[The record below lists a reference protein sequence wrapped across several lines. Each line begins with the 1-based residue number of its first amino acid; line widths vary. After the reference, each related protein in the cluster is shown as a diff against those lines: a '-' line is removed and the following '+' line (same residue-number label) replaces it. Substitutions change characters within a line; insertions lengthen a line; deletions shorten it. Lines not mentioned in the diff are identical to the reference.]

1 MRILTIIPAR
11 AGSKGLSGK
20 NIRQLAGKPLI
31 TWTLE
36 ATRAAG
42 LNPDDVIVS
51 TDSEQIAEV
60 VREAGGNCPFLRPAE
75 LATDDASSLVVMQHA
90 LAFAESYSAQY
101 DWLLL
106 LQPTSPLRTGDDIK
120 HVIQI
125 AQSNHLA
132 DSVISVSEEP
142 SYHPH
147 FAKYIDP
154 SGSLK
159 PFGAASLESTRR
171 QDCHPSVVFNNG
183 AIYLTRRDILQKNMI
198 LGNHSIAYIM
208 PKERSIDID
217 DEFDFVVAQA
227 MIERREYKA

>member
-36 ATRAAG
+36 VTRTAG

-60 VREAGGNCPFLRPAE
+60 VRAAGGNCPFLRPAE
-75 LATDDASSLVVMQHA
+75 FSTDEASSLVVMQHA
-90 LAFAESYSAQY
+90 LAFAEKSSGQY

-120 HVIQI
+120 RVIHI
-125 AQSNHLA
+125 AQSNQLA
-132 DSVISVSEEP
+132 DSIISVSEEP
-142 SYHPH
+142 SFHPR
-147 FAKYIDP
+147 FAKYIDH
-154 SGSLK
+154 SGCLK
-159 PFGAASLESTRR
+159 TFDGVSLESVRR
-171 QDCHPSVVFNNG
+171 QDCQPPAVFNNG
-183 AIYLTRRDILQKNMI
+183 AIYLTRRDILQKGMI
-198 LGNHSIAYIM
+198 LGDYSIAYIM

-227 MIERREYKA
+227 LLERQEYTA

>member
-36 ATRAAG
+36 AARAAG

-60 VREAGGNCPFLRPAE
+60 VRAAGGNCPFLRPAE
-75 LATDDASSLVVMQHA
+75 FATDDASSLVVIQHA
-90 LAFAESYSAQY
+90 LAFAERFSGKY

-106 LQPTSPLRTGDDIK
+106 LQPTSPLRNGDDIRRAI
-120 HVIQI
+120 HI

-132 DSVISVSEEP
+132 DSVVSVSEEP
-142 SYHPH
+142 RYHPH
-147 FAKYIDP
+147 FAKYIDS
-154 SGSLK
+154 SGSLR
-159 PFGAASLESTRR
+159 PFVAASLEAVRR
-171 QDCHPSVVFNNG
+171 QDCQPPAVFNNG
-183 AIYLTRRDILQKNMI
+183 AIYLTRRNILQRNMI
-198 LGNHSIAYIM
+198 LGDCSIAYIM

-217 DEFDFVVAQA
+217 DELDFVVAQA
-227 MIERREYKA
+227 MIERREYIA

>member
-20 NIRQLAGKPLI
+20 NIKQLAGKPLI

-42 LNPDDVIVS
+42 LNPNDVIVS

-60 VREAGGNCPFLRPAE
+60 VRAAGGNCPFLRPAE
-75 LATDDASSLVVMQHA
+75 FATDEASSLVVMQHA
-90 LAFAESYSAQY
+90 LAFAERSSGQY

-120 HVIQI
+120 RVIHI

-132 DSVISVSEEP
+132 DSVVSVSEEP

-147 FAKYIDP
+147 FAKYVDP
-154 SGSLK
+154 SGCLK
-159 PFGAASLESTRR
+159 SFGADSLESTRR
-171 QDCHPSVVFNNG
+171 QDCYPSAVFNNG
-183 AIYLTRRDILQKNMI
+183 AIYLTRRDILQRGMI
-198 LGNHSIAYIM
+198 LGGYSIAYIM

-217 DEFDFVVAQA
+217 DELDFVVAQA
-227 MIERREYKA
+227 MIERREYMA